1 MLEVQI
7 KDRELFN
14 KLKEFASYSSE
25 ITKVLCLPDSYRNKI
40 PVEYSV
46 SQVIDDKPVL
56 KYDNEKIKI
65 EPMTDEIRCYL
76 DMFKNWQ
83 YSVSLKSMEKL
94 QSLVDG
100 NAVAIDGSFKAEFN
114 RLPVSA
120 KVKDLSISSKRYK
133 VNGKMFS
140 FSSIEDVRLVDLFR
154 GITFTE
160 KKMVSKK
167 IKVIDFANGTDSRM
181 RNRVEL
187 SFQCEDD
194 NGDIAS
200 KSTYIYKN
208 IDPIMTLLNDS
219 NEVNVLFDKNNNIIT
234 FLPKDMRVNSIKVY
248 SQSKSSKKIAKL
260 PVSMFRLAYAEYLIR
275 GNK

>member
-114 RLPVSA
+114 RLSVSA

>member
-7 KDRELFN
+7 KDKELFN
-14 KLKEFASYSSE
+14 KLKEFASYYSDT
-25 ITKVLCLPDSYRNKI
+25 TKVLCLPDSCRSKI
-40 PVEYSV
+40 PIEYSV

-56 KYDNEKIKI
+56 KYDNGKIKI

-83 YSVSLKSMEKL
+83 YSIPLKSMEKL
-94 QSLVDG
+94 QSLVEGD
-100 NAVAIDGSFKAEFN
+100 AVIIDGSFKAEFN
-114 RLPVSA
+114 RLPASA

-160 KKMVSKK
+160 KKMVLKK
-167 IKVIDFANGTDSRM
+167 IKVIDFANGTDSRL

-187 SFQCEDD
+187 SFQCKDD
-194 NGDIAS
+194 NGDIVS
-200 KSTYIYKN
+200 QSTYIYKN

-219 NEVNVLFDKNNNIIT
+219 NEVNALFDKNNNIVT

-260 PVSMFRLAYAEYLIR
+260 SVSMFRLAYAEYLIR

>member
-7 KDRELFN
+7 KDKELFN

-25 ITKVLCLPDSYRNKI
+25 ITKVLCLPDSYRSKI
-40 PVEYSV
+40 PIEYSV
-46 SQVIDDKPVL
+46 SQVINDKPVL
-56 KYDNEKIKI
+56 KYDNGKIKI

-76 DMFKNWQ
+76 DMFRNWQ

-100 NAVAIDGSFKAEFN
+100 NAVIIDGSFKAEFN
-114 RLPVSA
+114 RLPVIA
-120 KVKDLSISSKRYK
+120 EVKDLSISSKRYK
-133 VNGKMFS
+133 TNGKMFN

-181 RNRVEL
+181 RSRVEL

-194 NGDIAS
+194 NGDIVS
-200 KSTYIYKN
+200 QSTYIYKN

-219 NEVNVLFDKNNNIIT
+219 SEVNALFDKNNNIVT
-234 FLPKDMRVNSIKVY
+234 FLPKDMKVNSIKVY